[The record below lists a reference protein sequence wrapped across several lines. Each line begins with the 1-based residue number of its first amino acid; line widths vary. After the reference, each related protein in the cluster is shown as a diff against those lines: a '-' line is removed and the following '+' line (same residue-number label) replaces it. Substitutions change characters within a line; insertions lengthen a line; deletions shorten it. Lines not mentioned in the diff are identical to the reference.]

1 MTTFI
6 IYSTIKLYRLDVIN
20 RKDGSVDSKKFDFED
35 LDELDD
41 LDDLDDISDLDS
53 ISELDELL
61 EELDDE
67 EELLDNSSENH
78 ITYSDEKQNIDES
91 VASNENYNTRKL
103 ILAKILAP
111 LILLLVIVLLF
122 IKGCSG
128 NSTYTVKFDTSGGS
142 PVASQK
148 IQKNHRIDM
157 PAIPVKEGYT
167 FLGWYLDDKKYDF
180 DTKVTSNMTLEARW
194 ESAKTAKVTGV
205 SLDQTS
211 VTVLPNASIMLVAT
225 VEPADAKDTNII
237 WTSSDEKIAT
247 VDSNGKVTVHALGT
261 VVITAITTD
270 GNYKATCSV
279 TVSEEVVNVTDI
291 SFSKT
296 TLTLSTNDIV
306 SISANITPVNAT
318 NKGIIWSSSN
328 EHVVKVVNGKVT
340 AISEGT
346 AIITATTKDGNKTAT
361 LNVVVK
367 DVPVSAITINPNT
380 INMVIGDKPKQ
391 LTAIITPDNASN
403 KEVIWQ
409 SSNKAIASVNSK
421 GVVTAVGAGSTTI
434 QATTKDGNKIAIV
447 KVNVTKP
454 IEVTSISISGANN
467 VTEGKTIT
475 LSAIIKPNNALNKTV
490 KWSSS
495 DTSIATVNSHGIVT
509 GLKAG
514 GVTITATTP
523 NGKVAT
529 YPITVMKPIVVKE
542 YAYSFTK
549 EQADEHAP
557 VYYYVK
563 VYENGID
570 VTNKVTNLAGI
581 PLKKSSDI
589 IKVSDVNSSKL
600 TQTINIVIDGDNK
613 TAILK

>member
-1 MTTFI
+1 M
-6 IYSTIKLYRLDVIN
+6 
-20 RKDGSVDSKKFDFED
+20 DSKKFDFED

>member
-1 MTTFI
+1 M
-6 IYSTIKLYRLDVIN
+6 
-20 RKDGSVDSKKFDFED
+20 DSKKFDFED

-91 VASNENYNTRKL
+91 VDSNENYNTRKL